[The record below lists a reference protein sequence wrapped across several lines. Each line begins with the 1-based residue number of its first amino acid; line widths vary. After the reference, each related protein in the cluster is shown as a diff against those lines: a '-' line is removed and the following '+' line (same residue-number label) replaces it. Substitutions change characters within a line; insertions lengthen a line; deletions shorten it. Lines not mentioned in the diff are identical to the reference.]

1 MENETPKIKLAMI
14 IVAVVAVAIV
24 GYIVYKYKF
33 KSAELNAPATLGGQ
47 ISDQIQ
53 NPADAIPDANP
64 YDTKTN
70 PYEAKVNPFRDTYQ
84 NPFK

>member
-14 IVAVVAVAIV
+14 IVAVVAVAVV
-24 GYIVYKYKF
+24 GYIVYRYKS
-33 KSAELNAPATLGGQ
+33 KPAELNAPATLGGQ

-64 YDTKTN
+64 YDAKTN
-70 PYEAKVNPFRDTYQ
+70 PYEAKVNPFGDTYQ

>member
-1 MENETPKIKLAMI
+1 MEKETPKIKLAAI
-14 IVAVVAVAIV
+14 IVAVVAVAAV
-24 GYIVYKYKF
+24 GYLVYKYKF
-33 KSAELNAPATLGGQ
+33 KPAELNAPATLGGQ